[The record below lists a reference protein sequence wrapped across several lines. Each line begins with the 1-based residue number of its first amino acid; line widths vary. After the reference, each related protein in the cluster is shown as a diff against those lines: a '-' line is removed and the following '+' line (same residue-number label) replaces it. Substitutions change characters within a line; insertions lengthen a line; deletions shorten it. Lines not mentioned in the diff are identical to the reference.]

1 MESPL
6 QLLLLALLTEAT
18 KAKVFSQCKLSH
30 MLQKEDTTG
39 LWHRL
44 SAFCSC
50 PGLCM
55 AFYEIT
61 FNTAAQSIKANGS
74 ANYDVFK
81 ISSQLWCTDDHSPL
95 DNGCRVAC
103 RDMLSS
109 NITDDIIYCKGRVTN
124 RLRKQKWG

>member
-1 MESPL
+1 WMSNC
-6 QLLLLALLTEAT
+6 ALLPIHILFLPFAT

-39 LWHRL
+39 
-44 SAFCSC
+44 A
-50 PGLCM
+50 
-55 AFYEIT
+55 
-61 FNTAAQSIKANGS
+61 TASPTVSFTQSIKANGS

-109 NITDDIIYCKGRVTN
+109 NITDDIICAKRIVRN
-124 RLRKQKWG
+124 P